1 METFTSVEPKNKKFV
16 SRRLTMKRFTVAM
29 IAVLALSA
37 TSFADVQTTEQTP
50 ATPPKAP
57 RRPTPPARAAYMA
70 YASSGSYLG
79 IDISEVTSDR
89 VGALKLKEER
99 GVEVTMVDRDAPAGK
114 AGLKE
119 HDVILEMN
127 GTRIE
132 GEEQLRRMLRETPAG
147 RKITLG
153 ISRDGQP
160 MQVEATL
167 AARENAMR
175 GAMPRVWKMEAPEVM
190 IPAMPDI
197 QVPQFEVMV
206 RSYSRSTGMMVDN
219 LTPQLGEFF
228 GVKSGQGVLVRSV
241 EKGSAA
247 EAAGLKAGD
256 VITKV
261 DNEGIDDRND
271 WNRVMRKKG
280 GKVSFGIV
288 RDKREQ
294 TLTVTLPEVKSSQE
308 GRFFDFEGNDDD
320 FQMEPQAS
328 DLERLEKTMKRLR
341 ELNVDR
347 LVSRQVLVQKTLE
360 NQLLKNQSRI
370 EKTLKLQN
378 EKLQKSHKKIKL
390 QLQEVL
396 RDTQM
401 I

>member
-1 METFTSVEPKNKKFV
+1 
-16 SRRLTMKRFTVAM
+16 MKRFTMATM
-29 IAVLALSA
+29 ALLALSA
-37 TSFADVQTTEQTP
+37 TSFADTQTGEQTP
-50 ATPPKAP
+50 A
-57 RRPTPPARAAYMA
+57 PPARPKVAPRPSAAPSARAFAMA
-70 YASSGSYLG
+70 YSSKGSYLG
-79 IDISEVTSDR
+79 VDISEVTADR
-89 VGALKLKEER
+89 VASLKLKEER
-99 GVEVTMVDRDAPAGK
+99 GVEITMVDRDAPAGK

-119 HDVILEMN
+119 HDVILELN

-167 AARENAMR
+167 AARENTMR
-175 GAMPRVWKMEAPEVM
+175 GSIPRVFKMENPEIV

-197 QVPQFEVMV
+197 QIPQFEVMV

-247 EAAGLKAGD
+247 ETAGLKAGD
-256 VITKV
+256 VIVKV
-261 DNEGIDDRND
+261 DNEEIDDRND

-308 GRFFDFEGNDDD
+308 GKFFEFDAGDDFEYL
-320 FQMEPQAS
+320 PRAS
-328 DLERLEKTMKRLR
+328 DFEQLEKTMKWLR
-341 ELNVDR
+341 QLDVDR
-347 LVSRQVLVQKTLE
+347 GVDRRVRVQKTKAEQYQRLE
-360 NQLLKNQSRI
+360 EKMTAVRERLDKSLKQ
-370 EKTLKLQN
+370 QQD
-378 EKLQKSHKKIKL
+378 KLQKDQEKIQLKLVKK
-390 QLQEVL
+390 L
-396 RDTQM
+396 RSSEL